1 MLLMAGA
8 NAAGCRELTACW
20 HQRRS
25 RFPIPRA
32 NETQHLRAV
41 AGRQPP
47 AYCDYG
53 TPVAIETTGFINQQ
67 QPTLGKQR
75 IMIPSMFNGT
85 TIPLLEQVVGSTQA
99 RHNVLAGNIANLDT
113 PSYQVRDLSTAE
125 FQQRLKKALEAKKT
139 SQQPISP
146 GDIVDDA
153 PEELQHVANSMKS
166 ILFHDGSNV
175 GLEQQVTEISKNQM
189 MHNMAVAIMS
199 SQFQMMQAV
208 IREQP

>member
-1 MLLMAGA
+1 MT
-8 NAAGCRELTACW
+8 CRRLNF
-20 HQRRS
+20 S
-25 RFPIPRA
+25 
-32 NETQHLRAV
+32 
-41 AGRQPP
+41 
-47 AYCDYG
+47 
-53 TPVAIETTGFINQQ
+53 
-67 QPTLGKQR
+67 
-75 IMIPSMFNGT
+75 
-85 TIPLLEQVVGSTQA
+85 
-99 RHNVLAGNIANLDT
+99 
-113 PSYQVRDLSTAE
+113 
-125 FQQRLKKALEAKKT
+125 RLKKALEAEKT

-146 GDIVDDA
+146 GDMVDDA